1 MPDLTVGVASAISPL
16 VRRIVAPNAG
26 VLTGPGTNTYL
37 VGVDEVVVIDPGP
50 DEPGHVD
57 AIVGCG
63 SDRIRWIVVTHAH
76 PDHWSAA
83 AALAGRTGAS
93 VHGWAA
99 RDGFTPDVLIDDGFA
114 LEATEFRLLT
124 LHTPGHTADSLCFL
138 LEEERMLFAGD
149 TVLEGST
156 SMVAPPDGD
165 MTAYMASLERLA
177 ARRLRLRS
185 IAPGH
190 GALIDDPA
198 ARLAEYLA
206 HRRRREEEIVA
217 GLDAGLTTIDDLV
230 RTIYADV
237 DPALHPAAAATVH
250 AHLLKLAAEG
260 RVSPAG
266 ADGGWHPKAA

>member
-26 VLTGPGTNTYL
+26 PLTGPGTNTYL

-50 DEPGHVD
+50 DDAGHVD

-76 PDHWSAA
+76 RDHWSAA
-83 AALAGRTGAS
+83 AALAERTGGR
-93 VHGWAA
+93 VHGYAA
-99 RDGFTPDVLIDDGFA
+99 GEGFA
-114 LEATEFRLLT
+114 PDILVGEGFELEATEFRLLT

-138 LEEERMLFAGD
+138 LEEERMLFSGD
-149 TVLEGST
+149 TVLDGST
-156 SMVAPPDGD
+156 AMVAPPGGD
-165 MTAYMASLERLA
+165 MTAYLASLERLA

-206 HRRRREEEIVA
+206 HRRRREEQIVA
-217 GLDAGLTTIDDLV
+217 ALEGGLTTIDDLV
-230 RTIYADV
+230 ASIYAGV

-250 AHLLKLAAEG
+250 AH
-260 RVSPAG
+260 
-266 ADGGWHPKAA
+266 